1 MYLCGTGEDSGVM
14 LDAPGGPREAPGRTG
29 EAARVII
36 EAPGGI
42 RGGANI
48 ILEA

>member
-1 MYLCGTGEDSGVM
+1 M

-42 RGGANI
+42 RGGATI